1 MYLKL
6 IHLFNRVN
14 VLSRDS
20 VSETVIENWGYMYE
34 KSLSSQSL
42 QSDSFMLFLSA

>member
-14 VLSRDS
+14 LLSRDS
-20 VSETVIENWGYMYE
+20 VSETVIGIRGYKYE
-34 KSLSSQSL
+34 KSLFSQSL
-42 QSDSFMLFLSA
+42 QSDCFVPFFSA